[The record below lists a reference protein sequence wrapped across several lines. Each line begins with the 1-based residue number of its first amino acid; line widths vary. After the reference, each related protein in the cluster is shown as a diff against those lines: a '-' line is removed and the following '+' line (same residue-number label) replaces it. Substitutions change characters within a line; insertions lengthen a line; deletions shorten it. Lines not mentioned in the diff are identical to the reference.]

1 MAAGIPGAESA
12 LPDLPPCAPAG
23 IVAPLAAYPW
33 RTTLAA
39 RFSDSDAR
47 RLASDQWLSRCTEQV
62 RVEFLDQVFSARPRG
77 VGGMMVA
84 HVGLR
89 WLHRTAP
96 GLRAEAGCGVAH
108 LGDRSVALRT
118 TIVDAGHCVAT
129 CESVMVAIDT
139 QTRRSAA
146 LPQEIRDLLTPYR
159 IHAGA
164 QAEPG

>member
-1 MAAGIPGAESA
+1 
-12 LPDLPPCAPAG
+12 LPPSAPAG

-84 HVGLR
+84 HVVCGGC
-89 WLHRTAP
+89 TARRP
-96 GLRAEAGCGVAH
+96 ACGPKRAGVAH

-118 TIVDAGHCVAT
+118 TIVDAGQCVAT

-146 LPQEIRDLLTPYR
+146 LPQQIRDPLRLTGCTLACRP
-159 IHAGA
+159 
-164 QAEPG
+164 EPVRLERAVGLR